1 MNTEIT
7 IAIATRNRP
16 ITLLRAINSIRKQTI
31 WNISIFISDNST
43 NDETR
48 REIEKIC
55 DTRIIY
61 KRRSPDF
68 PDAFQH
74 FNAIID
80 DITTPYFMIFHDD
93 DEMLPNMVEKLYDS
107 IQKYPNAVAV
117 ALSGFFFNDDKNSIV
132 GPIFSIKENCILKC
146 PKDFVKKNVVE
157 ELAPFPRYFY
167 RKNKLGN
174 VRFTRDICRK
184 YGDTAFLLRQL
195 EKHEIVYLPDKL
207 LIYHISPSQ
216 DSAQYDFLSF
226 LQLIKLMQCYVP
238 KEELKMYRIHN
249 IYNSIRYDHI
259 INGKIKFSYRNLKIF
274 FSNSITNFFLKYIL
288 RLLNLYRI

>member
-16 ITLLRAINSIRKQTI
+16 VTLLRAINSIRKQTLR
-31 WNISIFISDNST
+31 NISIFVSDNST
-43 NDETR
+43 NEET
-48 REIEKIC
+48 EIEIKKIY

-68 PDAFQH
+68 PDPFQH

-107 IQKYPNAVAV
+107 IQKYPNAVAI
-117 ALSGFFFNDDKNSIV
+117 APSGFFFNNEKGCIV
-132 GPIFSIKENCILKC
+132 GPIFSIKENCILSC
-146 PKDFVKKNVVE
+146 SKDFVKKNISGT
-157 ELAPFPRYFY
+157 LAPFPGYFY

-174 VRFTRDICRK
+174 IRFTKNICGK

-195 EKHEIVYLPDKL
+195 EKHVIVYLPDKL

-226 LQLIKLMQCYVP
+226 TQLIKFMQYYVP
-238 KEELKMYRIHN
+238 REELKMYRIHN
-249 IYNSIRYDHI
+249 IYNSIRYDQI
-259 INGKIKFSYRNLKIF
+259 INGKIKFSHKILKIF
-274 FSNSITNFFLKYIL
+274 FLNSFTNYFVKYIL